1 VLCSI
6 TPPTHSALLNDDPGL
21 CRNPPIKTGPVLE
34 GRGRSNPGALK
45 IFLKEIPR
53 IFFLKY
59 ATKITE
65 DDENGL

>member
-1 VLCSI
+1 MMPES
-6 TPPTHSALLNDDPGL
+6 S
-21 CRNPPIKTGPVLE
+21 TGSVLE
-34 GRGRSNPGALK
+34 GRGRLNPGALN

-53 IFFLKY
+53 IFCLKY